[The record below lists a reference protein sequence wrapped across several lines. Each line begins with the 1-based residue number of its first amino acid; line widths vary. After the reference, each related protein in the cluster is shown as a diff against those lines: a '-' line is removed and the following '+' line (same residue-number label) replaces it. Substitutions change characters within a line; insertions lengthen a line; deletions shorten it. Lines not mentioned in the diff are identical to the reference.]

1 MRILPLSIS
10 KIHFCGIGGIGMS
23 GIAEVLHNL
32 GYAVQGSD
40 IAKNNN
46 VSRLVELGIPVSI
59 GQKGSNLGDST
70 VVVASSAVRPD
81 NPELMAARQRHIPVV
96 RRSEML
102 AELMR
107 LKWAI
112 AVGGTHGKTTT
123 TSLIAAM
130 LDTIGKD
137 PTVINGGIINAYG
150 TNARLGEGE
159 WIIVEADESDG
170 TFIKLPATIAVVTN
184 IDPEHLDFYG
194 SFDEVR
200 KAYVSFVGNIPF
212 YGLAVL
218 CIDHPEVQ
226 SLLPKISDRKIIKYG
241 FNAQADIRA
250 DNFKTNRGR
259 SEFDIVFSGRSS
271 MAGTRLEKVSLP
283 MVGKHNVQNALA
295 AVAIAQEM
303 NAPSEKIRKGLAVF
317 SGVKR
322 RFTVTGRA
330 NGITIVDDYGH
341 HPVEI
346 NAALA
351 AARASTEKRVIAVVQ
366 PHRYS
371 RLNDLFEDF
380 CTCFNDADTVI
391 VADVYSAG
399 EKPINGIDRDNLI
412 NGLRSHGHRDV
423 LPLKDGDSLSYLI
436 KDIAK
441 DGDLVICLGAGNITT
456 WANDLPERLSAHL
469 ADKDLIH
476 EAKS

>member
-1 MRILPLSIS
+1 MRTLPLSIN

-23 GIAEVLHNL
+23 GIAEVLHYL

-40 IAKNNN
+40 IAQNNN
-46 VSRLVELGIPVSI
+46 VSRLVELGIPVLL
-59 GQKGSNLGDST
+59 GQKGSNLGDAT
-70 VVVASSAVRPD
+70 VVVASSAIRPD
-81 NPELMAARQRHIPVV
+81 NPELMAARQRNIPVV

-159 WIIVEADESDG
+159 WVVVEADESDG

-200 KAYVSFVGNIPF
+200 KAYSSFVANIPF

-226 SLLPKISDRKIIKYG
+226 SLIPKISDRKIIKYG
-241 FNAQADIRA
+241 FNSVSYEIVVINKQD
-250 DNFKTNRGR
+250 FYH
-259 SEFDIVFSGRSS
+259 VFS
-271 MAGTRLEKVSLP
+271 
-283 MVGKHNVQNALA
+283 
-295 AVAIAQEM
+295 
-303 NAPSEKIRKGLAVF
+303 
-317 SGVKR
+317 
-322 RFTVTGRA
+322 
-330 NGITIVDDYGH
+330 
-341 HPVEI
+341 
-346 NAALA
+346 
-351 AARASTEKRVIAVVQ
+351 
-366 PHRYS
+366 
-371 RLNDLFEDF
+371 LF
-380 CTCFNDADTVI
+380 NI
-391 VADVYSAG
+391 
-399 EKPINGIDRDNLI
+399 PI
-412 NGLRSHGHRDV
+412 
-423 LPLKDGDSLSYLI
+423 
-436 KDIAK
+436 
-441 DGDLVICLGAGNITT
+441 
-456 WANDLPERLSAHL
+456 
-469 ADKDLIH
+469 
-476 EAKS
+476 